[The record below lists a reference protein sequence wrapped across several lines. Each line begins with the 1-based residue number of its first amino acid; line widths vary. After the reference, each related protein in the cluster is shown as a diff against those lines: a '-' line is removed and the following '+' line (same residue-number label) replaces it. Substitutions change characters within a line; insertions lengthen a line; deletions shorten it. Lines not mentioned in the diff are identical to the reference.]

1 MDIQSASRDRMV
13 NEQLLPRGITDTAVL
28 NAMRTVP
35 RHLFVGE
42 AMRGQAYDD
51 RPLPIG
57 SDQTISQPYI
67 VGLMSQ
73 LLECSPGMRVL
84 EVGTGSGYQAAVL
97 REMGLQVYSVER
109 IEDLHSHTAEL
120 FRNLKYTDI
129 HLKLADGTLGW
140 PEEAPFDRILVTAGG
155 PEIPEPLLA
164 QLADPGILL
173 MPVGSDKR
181 VQNLIRLQKQAG
193 QISQEN
199 KERVVFVDLIGKH
212 GW

>member
-1 MDIQSASRDRMV
+1 MDMQSASRERMI
-13 NEQLLPRGITDTAVL
+13 NEQLLPRGITDAAVL

-57 SDQTISQPYI
+57 SEQTISQPYI

-84 EVGTGSGYQAAVL
+84 EIGTGSGYQAAVL
-97 REMGLQVYSVER
+97 REMGLRVYSVER
-109 IEDLHSHTAEL
+109 IEDLYSRAAEL
-120 FRNLKYTDI
+120 FRDLNYTDI

-155 PEIPEPLLA
+155 PEIPEPLLE

-193 QISQEN
+193 KTSQES
-199 KERVVFVDLIGKH
+199 KERVVFVDLIGEH